1 MDKGIWDGEGGTGGV
16 RYQGQANSGSGIEEK
31 GQADFGASVLMI
43 TTEVI
48 VKRFV
53 IDHIVH
59 YR

>member
-1 MDKGIWDGEGGTGGV
+1 V
-16 RYQGQANSGSGIEEK
+16 RYQGQADSGSGIEEK